1 MDIGTMSAEEL
12 ALSFS
17 KGQNQ
22 NQNDTPPNT
31 PPVNIPIVPST
42 PPLEMATKSSEELAL
57 EAAEKAKNHVNED
70 GTPKTPEQIKA
81 EEDAAKVQAE
91 LEAKKNPGGRPKTK
105 LDDSFKQGLDKLF
118 KEQKLNPY
126 SDGTDTGYIIPD
138 TWEEVMELI
147 EDNKKDW
154 TEASKAKDKQEL
166 FDEIVATKSPAWQFI
181 IENSELYKD
190 PADLIPLLTAV
201 QNIEYGAA
209 LDPSKEEDQEKIVRA
224 SLSIQGIP
232 AESIEAEIEDLKE
245 RGKIQSRATDLKSVL
260 DKYNQAQAA
269 KIVEQTEAENQKK
282 EAFWNDYWQNLENT
296 VIKAKE
302 LDGVKLK
309 NEHKQLIA
317 SAIIPNK
324 ELGGL
329 PIYTMIDKLVA
340 EKNFKALS
348 KIVLLGTDEKLFDT
362 YFLTERVESKV
373 DKVQKVLRK
382 IGTSSTPTESDVEDT
397 TKPRTIKKSGY
408 GYFG

>member
-22 NQNDTPPNT
+22 NQNDIPLT
-31 PPVNIPIVPST
+31 PPVNTSPVNMPSI
-42 PPLEMATKSSEELAL
+42 EMATKSSEELAA
-57 EAAEKAKNHVNED
+57 EAAEKAKTLVNED

-81 EEDAAKVQAE
+81 EEDAAKVQAD
-91 LEAKKNPGGRPKTK
+91 LEAKKNSAGRPKTK

-126 SDGTDTGYIIPD
+126 SDGTETGYVIPD
-138 TWEEVMELI
+138 TWEDVMELF

-154 TEASKAKDKQEL
+154 AEASKAKDKQEL
-166 FDEIVATKSPAWQFI
+166 FEEILATKSPAWQFV
-181 IENSELYKD
+181 IENSESYKD

-201 QNIEYGAA
+201 QNIEYSAA
-209 LDPSKEEDQEKIVRA
+209 LDPTKEEDQEKIVRA

-232 AESIEAEIEDLKE
+232 AESIEAEIQDLKE
-245 RGKIQSRATDLKSVL
+245 RGKMQSRSTDLKPVL

-269 KIVEQTEAENQKK
+269 KIVEQREAEEQKK
-282 EAFWNDYWQNLENT
+282 EAFWNDYWQNLETT

-362 YFLTERVESKV
+362 YFLTERVENKV

-382 IGTSSTPTESDVEDT
+382 IGTSSTPIETDVEDT
-397 TKPRTIKKSGY
+397 TKPRTIKKSVY

>member
-17 KGQNQ
+17 TVQNQ
-22 NQNDTPPNT
+22 NQNNNPPNT
-31 PPVNIPIVPST
+31 PINT
-42 PPLEMATKSSEELAL
+42 PPVSTTPIEVATKSSEELAL
-57 EAAEKAKNHVNED
+57 EMAENAKVHVNED

-81 EEDAAKVQAE
+81 DEDAAKVQAD

-126 SDGTDTGYIIPD
+126 SDGTETGYIIPD
-138 TWEEVMELI
+138 TWEEVVELI

-166 FDEIVATKSPAWQFI
+166 FEEILATKSPAWQFV
-181 IENSELYKD
+181 IENSQSFKD

-201 QNIEYGAA
+201 QNIEYSAA
-209 LDPSKEEDQEKIVRA
+209 LDPEKPEDQEKIIRA

-232 AESIEAEIEDLKE
+232 TESIESEIEDLKE
-245 RGKIQSRATDLKSVL
+245 RGKLQSRSVDLKPVL

-269 KIVEQTEAENQKK
+269 KILEEKEVENKKK
-282 EAFWNDYWQNLENT
+282 EAFWNDYWQSLETT

-317 SAIIPNK
+317 SAIIPN
-324 ELGGL
+324 EEIGGL

-348 KIVLLGTDEKLFDT
+348 KIVLIGTDEKIFDT
-362 YFLTERVESKV
+362 YFLTEKVENKV

-382 IGTSSTPTESDVEDT
+382 IGTTSTPAETDVEDT